1 MISESSS
8 VTYVASLLPVQS
20 SCLSSIT
27 SHPENTTF
35 YFRLELIKE
44 RRQDRNVT
52 NCLLWADGVM
62 LPPSYCHW
70 EMWPTWSVLCS
81 IDRNRK
87 TTGQHHSQVRQRRKL
102 VTGKVSIILLSI
114 CRGKPFEWVS
124 ISSYQRTDR
133 WSFSPVS
140 GGSAGQ
146 ARVCRAD
153 AGPDK
158 SQTGYEIS
166 QQRRE
171 VSPPGS
177 QPTIY
182 IHICNM

>member
-8 VTYVASLLPVQS
+8 VTYVASVLPVQS

-27 SHPENTTF
+27 SHLENTTF

-87 TTGQHHSQVRQRRKL
+87 TTGQHHSQIRQRRKL

-124 ISSYQRTDR
+124 ISSYQRPTVEV
-133 WSFSPVS
+133 SPQSVEEVRAS
-140 GGSAGQ
+140 RGSAGLMQ
-146 ARVCRAD
+146 GQINLRLDMKYPSRGVRGLVLRV
-153 AGPDK
+153 
-158 SQTGYEIS
+158 S
-166 QQRRE
+166 QQF
-171 VSPPGS
+171 
-177 QPTIY
+177 IY
-182 IHICNM
+182 I